1 MTGTPFDKI
10 LSPEWIR
17 RDAPLSEYTSMRV
30 GGPADVL
37 LEPGSEEE
45 IAAILRIAQME
56 QMPLFILGNGSNVLF
71 SDDGFRGAVLRI
83 GKRFSDMQ
91 QSGTAIIA
99 QAGALLSA
107 IARLAAANTLSGF
120 EFAAGIPG
128 SLGGAVCM
136 NAGAYGGEMA
146 RVIAKA
152 RVYAEGDIRTL
163 SREDLDL
170 SYRHSAVMEKGW
182 LVLSAE
188 LSLLPGDREKIEA
201 DMAELNRRRREKQ
214 PLQYPSCGSFF
225 KRPEG
230 YFAGALIEQAG
241 LKGFSVGDAQ
251 VSELHAGFL
260 INRGHATAG
269 QFYALMRQVQK
280 TVFEKSG
287 VALEPEV
294 KLIGSFEQ

>member
-10 LSPEWIR
+10 LSPECIR

-83 GKRFSDMQ
+83 GKRFSAMQ

-107 IARLAAANTLSGF
+107 IARLAAANALSGF

-188 LSLLPGDREKIEA
+188 QSLLPGDREKIEA